1 MTAAESFETGDT
13 AVEGMSRERLA
24 AFLGALEAGA
34 CVWDANLQLVAWNNA
49 FRDSHAVPDHLLK
62 PGTRLAAILD
72 AGPRALEDRRNGE
85 ETAAGALRGLAAR
98 GKLDLDRIYADGRT
112 VAVTYD
118 RFGKHHW
125 LALYHDVTKQRNDI
139 KLLRVSESE
148 LRLQHA
154 QLDAALDSTPYGFAL
169 WDEDH
174 RLVVCNDKYLTM
186 FHLPANRVHP
196 GTTLRELSQATID
209 VGNFPGTTVDELYQ
223 RYLNRFAEN
232 RDPAVP
238 QNYVVES
245 GGRTI
250 RSTYTRSDAGWV
262 ATHQDITD
270 DLAKMRTLES
280 REHDLAVQNLRF
292 VAAVNNMSQGLCMFD
307 SEQRLVICN
316 EQYARMYGLPLELL
330 KPGTPLKDILAY
342 RLAHG
347 VHPVEGVDAYFQRRF
362 ELAHGGRE
370 GDDISELQDGRVIAI
385 MHHPMADG
393 GWVATHQDITEQ
405 RQKEALIHRA
415 ARHDALTDLPN
426 RLMFSE
432 TMETAERR
440 LRRRER
446 LALLAIDLD
455 HFKMVNDTL
464 GHGIGDR
471 VLREAAARLRSCCRE
486 GDDVFRLGGDE
497 FAILTGPL
505 EAERDAAIIAHRIVN
520 RMAEPLEIDG
530 HGIIIGASVGI
541 AVAPGDG
548 PSGEDLLKNA
558 DLALYRANNEGRGAY
573 HFFERGMDA
582 DLQERRAIEIGLR
595 RALAQN
601 EFRLVFQ
608 PLFNLEEHRISCLE
622 ALLRWYHPERG
633 TIPPSEFVPIAEDS
647 GLIIALGE
655 WVLHE
660 ACRAAMAWPPDVSVA
675 VNLSTVQFR
684 NRGLLQQIRAALSDS
699 GLPPQRLELEVTE
712 SLLLGDADS
721 TLSTLHQLRALGVR
735 ISMDD
740 FGTGYSALS
749 YLRTFPFDKIK
760 IDKSFVHEISATDG
774 SRAIVTAVIGLGR
787 SLGMSTTAEGV
798 ETEAQ
803 LELVRRQG
811 CTEVQ
816 GFLFSPPLPA
826 SSVTRLFQRP
836 GGVEEWIETLRK
848 PA

>member
-1 MTAAESFETGDT
+1 MTAAESYEDA
-13 AVEGMSRERLA
+13 AVEGMSRARLA
-24 AFLGALEAGA
+24 DFLGAIKAGA
-34 CVWDANLQLVAWNNA
+34 CIWDEKLRLVAWNNA
-49 FRDSHAVPDHLLK
+49 FRVTHAVPDRLLK
-62 PGTRLAAILD
+62 PGTRLATILD
-72 AGPRALEDRRNGE
+72 NGPRVLEDRRNGE
-85 ETAAGALRGLAAR
+85 ETEAGALRGLAAR
-98 GKLDLDRIYADGRT
+98 GKLDLDRVYADGRT

-118 RFGKHHW
+118 RFGERHW
-125 LALYHDVTKQRNDI
+125 LALYHDVSKQRNDI
-139 KLLRVSESE
+139 KLLRISERE
-148 LRLQHA
+148 LRSQHA

-169 WDEDH
+169 WDDQQ
-174 RLVVCNDKYLTM
+174 RLVICNDLYLKM
-186 FHLPANRVHP
+186 YHFPADQVRA
-196 GTTLRELSQATID
+196 GTPLKEICRISIAA
-209 VGNFPGTTVDELYQ
+209 GNFAGLTVDELYD
-223 RYLNRFAEN
+223 RYLTRIQEN
-232 RDPAVP
+232 RDPERP
-238 QNYVVES
+238 EHYDVEA

-250 RSTYTRSDAGWV
+250 RSTYTRSPGIGWV

-270 DLAKMRTLES
+270 DLAKMRMLES
-280 REHDLAVQNLRF
+280 RERDLAVQNLRF

-307 SEQRLVICN
+307 TEQRLVICN
-316 EQYARMYGLPLELL
+316 EQYARIYGLPPELV
-330 KPGTPLKDILAY
+330 KPGTALQDILDY

-362 ELAHGGRE
+362 DLANGGRE
-370 GDDISELQDGRVIAI
+370 GTDISELNDGRVIAI

-405 RQKEALIHRA
+405 RQKEVLIRRA

-432 TMETAERR
+432 TMEAAEQR

-505 EAERDAAIIAHRIVN
+505 EAERDAAIIAHRIVT

-530 HGIIIGASVGI
+530 HGIVIGASVGI

-548 PSGEDLLKNA
+548 PTGEDLLKNA
-558 DLALYRANNEGRGAY
+558 DLALYRAKNEGRGAY

-595 RALAQN
+595 QALARD

-633 TIPPSEFVPIAEDS
+633 TIPPAEFVPIAEDS
-647 GLIIALGE
+647 GLIVAMGE

-660 ACRAAMAWPPDVSVA
+660 ACRTAVTWPDDVSVA

-684 NRGLLQQIRAALSDS
+684 NRGLLQQIRAALSES

-712 SLLLGDADS
+712 SLLLGDADA
-721 TLSTLHQLRALGVR
+721 TLNTLHQLRALGVR

-760 IDKSFVHEISATDG
+760 IDKSFVHDISAKDG

-826 SSVTRLFQRP
+826 SSVARLFQRP
-836 GGVEEWIETLRK
+836 GGVEEWIDTLRK